1 MLSGEVAGAT
11 GLTTPVSIR
20 FAHLPCDVNQDGVVN
35 IRDATAFGEEFRGDM
50 SLSRI
55 DLDRSGTI
63 TAQDATRFGAL
74 WNGTGDASRAW
85 NGARLPALPVR

>member
-1 MLSGEVAGAT
+1 MLAGQVAGAT

-50 SLSRI
+50 PLSRI

-63 TAQDATRFGAL
+63 SIKDATRFGAL
-74 WNGTGDASRAW
+74 WNGTGQASRPW
-85 NGARLPALPVR
+85 KGARLPALPAR